1 MRLENSLWI
10 PAEAG
15 IHILDNRSLAPHL
28 APSRK

>member
-15 IHILDNRSLAPHL
+15 IRILDNRSLALRLTP
-28 APSRK
+28 